1 MPHTIRSPGAVRGT
15 ALAVFLAFVHVVNDA
30 VTAIL
35 GALVPTLQQRF
46 DATPSLMAMM
56 VATYWIASSVTQP
69 LFGALAEDL
78 GPRRVGALGVV
89 FAAIFLSLIG
99 VAGAVVVVFAL
110 LVIGGMGS
118 AALHPVGSAI
128 AGGPTVRNR
137 TLGVGFFTAGGMIGF
152 ALGPVLI
159 LYLLSRYG
167 SGVTPWFMVPGLIL
181 GGLVYLLLPDYEPHG
196 LRRLRDLFD
205 LELVRGPVGVL
216 VLGGSLVS
224 VTFLTFIS
232 SVPLWLVQEH
242 GYPEDGRIIGWT
254 LAAFSTGAGV
264 GSLLGGLLAPRLG
277 RRAIVVG
284 SLVLAAAPLAAI
296 RIVDVG
302 GVVYFVAAFAAGVLL
317 YAGSPVSVVIA
328 QDLAPHAPAAA
339 AGMVLGLT
347 TGIAGALYI
356 ALGWLQD
363 QVGLATGMSI
373 GFAMVVPAALLAFT
387 VFVRRPDV
395 AR

>member
-1 MPHTIRSPGAVRGT
+1 MPHTIRNPGAVRGT

-56 VATYWIASSVTQP
+56 VATYWVASSVTQP

-159 LYLLSRYG
+159 LYLFSRYG

-232 SVPLWLVQEH
+232 SVPLWLVHQH
-242 GYPEDGRIIGWT
+242 GYPEDGHIIGWT
-254 LAAFSTGAGV
+254 LAAFSFGAGA

-277 RRAIVVG
+277 RRAVVVG
-284 SLVLAAAPLAAI
+284 SLVFAAAPLAAI

-302 GVVYFVAAFAAGVLL
+302 GVAYFIAALAAGVLL
-317 YAGSPVSVVIA
+317 YAGSPVNIVVA

-347 TGIAGALYI
+347 TGIAGVLYI

-363 QVGLATGMSI
+363 QVGLATGMGI